1 MNFLRWCKTFDF
13 LKKLQKLNSLFQ
25 THVHAKK
32 ELLYMYSIS
41 KLSIQNNS
49 FTTEYNIRI
58 SFIMFIHVSV
68 QPAEIMSRWIIK
80 GHTRSWS
87 RLHNED
93 QNAWRYNML
102 TTNIVIHKK
111 EQKSGKISKTK
122 IKEVRLVY
130 SSQEETLTPSKKNL
144 KIPNDI
150 YPILLTMAAHFSDLE
165 MQRVKENREKG
176 WSLTRNSPLKA
187 PDIYMQVDVPLLT
200 LSSILFLIKT
210 VRLCFITNVLKKEL
224 AENFTV

>member
-1 MNFLRWCKTFDF
+1 MIMNFLRWCKTFDF

-58 SFIMFIHVSV
+58 SFIHVSV

-80 GHTRSWS
+80 GHARSWS

-210 VRLCFITNVLKKEL
+210 VRLCFITNLLKKEL